1 MLILN
6 FAIKKYYMQRII
18 CLFSLILICVQYFTS
33 CKNSAEEDRV
43 TEKRQYLKQQNKV
56 DVKPL
61 ESVIFYREL
70 VSNGKLRAKRKSE
83 LRFEVSEK
91 IESILVKNGDFVQK
105 GQLLAKLYPFN
116 LEQAL
121 TKAEIQLKSSRLELQ
136 NILIGQGYNLTDSA
150 NIPKN
155 IKEMADIRSG
165 YRSARNEM
173 VTARHKLDASNLIAP
188 FSGKIANIRQ
198 KEHEQLN
205 GSEAFCTLI
214 DDSMFEVE
222 FNVIEN
228 EIPDI
233 RLGGSVQI
241 SPFSST
247 KKSYKGTITEINPI
261 IDDNGLIQVKAEL
274 NNPGD
279 LMEGMNVTVLIEKQV
294 PDQLVVPKSA
304 VVLRQ
309 NQEVLFKCTND
320 SVAFWTYVKT
330 LYENSGS
337 YSVIAHPDKGGKLEA
352 GDTIIISGNLNLAHE
367 SIVKVNWK

>member
-1 MLILN
+1 MQKLLISIFVSYISVHCFISCSN
-6 FAIKKYYMQRII
+6 PRKEPHAI
-18 CLFSLILICVQYFTS
+18 
-33 CKNSAEEDRV
+33 
-43 TEKRQYLKQQNKV
+43 EKREFIKQENLV
-56 DVKPL
+56 DVYQVKP
-61 ESVIFYREL
+61 VVFQREL

-91 IESILVKNGDFVQK
+91 IESILVKNGDFVKK
-105 GQLLAKLYPFN
+105 GQQLAKLYPFN

-136 NILIGQGYNLTDSA
+136 NILIGQGYNLKDSA
-150 NIPKN
+150 NIPQD
-155 IKEMADIRSG
+155 IWEMADIRSG
-165 YRSARNEM
+165 YKAARSEI
-173 VTARHKLDASNLIAP
+173 VTAMHKLKRSTLTAP
-188 FSGKIANIRQ
+188 FSGKLANIKQ
-198 KEHEQLN
+198 KEHEELN

-214 DDSMFEVE
+214 DDSKFEVE

-233 RLGGSVQI
+233 SLGSSVQI
-241 SPFSST
+241 SPFSSK

-261 IDDNGLIQVKAEL
+261 IDENGLTLVKAEL
-274 NNPGD
+274 KNLGD
-279 LMEGMNVTVLIEKQV
+279 LIEGMNVAVLIEKQV

-320 SVAFWTYVKT
+320 SVAFWTYVKP
-330 LYENSGS
+330 LYENSDS

-367 SIVKVNWK
+367 SIVKANWN

>member
-1 MLILN
+1 MQKLLIII
-6 FAIKKYYMQRII
+6 FVSYISIHCFISCSSPRKEDHAI
-18 CLFSLILICVQYFTS
+18 
-33 CKNSAEEDRV
+33 
-43 TEKRQYLKQQNKV
+43 EKRQYLKQQNEV
-56 DVKPL
+56 TVNQIKP
-61 ESVIFYREL
+61 VVFKREL

-83 LRFEVSEK
+83 LRFEVSER
-91 IESILVKNGDFVQK
+91 IESILVKNGDFVKK
-105 GQLLAKLYPFN
+105 GQQLAKLYPFN

-121 TKAEIQLKSSRLELQ
+121 TKAGIQLKSSRLELQ
-136 NILIGQGYNLTDSA
+136 NILIGQGYNLKDSA

-155 IKEMADIRSG
+155 IWEMADIRSG
-165 YRSARNEM
+165 YKSARSEI
-173 VTARHKLDASNLIAP
+173 VTARHKLTGSILTAP
-188 FSGKIANIRQ
+188 FAGKVANIKQ
-198 KEHEQLN
+198 KEYEQLN
-205 GSEAFCTLI
+205 SGEAFCTLI
-214 DDSMFEVE
+214 DDSKFEVE

-247 KKSYKGTITEINPI
+247 KKSYMGTITEINPI
-261 IDDNGLIQVKAEL
+261 IDENGLIQVKAEL
-274 NNPGD
+274 KNPGD
-279 LMEGMNVTVLIEKQV
+279 LIEGMNVTVLIEKQV

-330 LYENSGS
+330 LYENSDS
-337 YSVIAHPDKGGKLEA
+337 YSVIAHPDKGGELAA

-367 SIVKVNWK
+367 SIVKPNWK